1 MTIVA
6 IVFVLSIFGGLSMG
20 TVLLPEM
27 DAPQMSMSIK
37 MPKDST
43 FNDTKDMTDTVF
55 QRLLEIEEIETIGAF
70 KSDSI
75 NSLGGGADGG
85 DSISLYL
92 LLHEDKDISN
102 EEIKREIIER
112 TNDLDCTIT
121 VTANTMDTSAL
132 VGSGLEV
139 VIKVEK

>member
-85 DSISLYL
+85 ILYL
-92 LLHEDKDISN
+92 YIYYYMKTRILAMKKLK
-102 EEIKREIIER
+102 ER
-112 TNDLDCTIT
+112 
-121 VTANTMDTSAL
+121 
-132 VGSGLEV
+132 
-139 VIKVEK
+139 